1 VAFVIA
7 TAWGTLGDTLPF
19 IAVGAEL
26 RRRGHEVALVSSPA
40 FERQAHE
47 AALDLVPVGTL
58 DEHLAFVRDPALWDR
73 DTVVKAVSR
82 YWLRNAQGLYEAI
95 VRVHRPGETVLLAGP
110 MNVSARLAQEKLGI
124 PFAAG
129 LVAPSR
135 MGSRFDPPHPS
146 RPFPAWTDP
155 FVRTRWGLR
164 LLHRLRRAVHAR
176 DPLGGSMMAA
186 LEEIQRLRRLA
197 GLPERPAAPDPLRR
211 DLLICFW
218 PGWFS
223 ARQED
228 WPEGAR
234 TAGFPFHPGLPGR
247 DPAPLPRAEGSPTI
261 VFTRGSAASHQRSFF
276 STAAECCRLL
286 RRPGLLVTPHAGD
299 VPSDLPPGV
308 EHASFAS
315 FGELFRRAAAVVHH
329 GGVGTIAHALAAGIP
344 QVVLPIVGEQ
354 FDLGYRVERL
364 GVGRMLTPTT
374 LTAARLKR
382 ELESLLSSE
391 RVRARCLHFR
401 DEVGRASGGSLAAG
415 WIEEWM
421 AAQALPRAPAR

>member
-1 VAFVIA
+1 VSFVIA

-58 DEHLAFVRDPALWDR
+58 DEHQAFVRDPALWDR

-82 YWLRNAQGLYEAI
+82 Y
-95 VRVHRPGETVLLAGP
+95 
-110 MNVSARLAQEKLGI
+110 
-124 PFAAG
+124 
-129 LVAPSR
+129 
-135 MGSRFDPPHPS
+135 
-146 RPFPAWTDP
+146 
-155 FVRTRWGLR
+155 
-164 LLHRLRRAVHAR
+164 
-176 DPLGGSMMAA
+176 
-186 LEEIQRLRRLA
+186 
-197 GLPERPAAPDPLRR
+197 
-211 DLLICFW
+211 C
-218 PGWFS
+218 
-223 ARQED
+223 
-228 WPEGAR
+228 
-234 TAGFPFHPGLPGR
+234 
-247 DPAPLPRAEGSPTI
+247 
-261 VFTRGSAASHQRSFF
+261 
-276 STAAECCRLL
+276 
-286 RRPGLLVTPHAGD
+286 
-299 VPSDLPPGV
+299 
-308 EHASFAS
+308 
-315 FGELFRRAAAVVHH
+315 
-329 GGVGTIAHALAAGIP
+329 GVGTIAHALAAGIP